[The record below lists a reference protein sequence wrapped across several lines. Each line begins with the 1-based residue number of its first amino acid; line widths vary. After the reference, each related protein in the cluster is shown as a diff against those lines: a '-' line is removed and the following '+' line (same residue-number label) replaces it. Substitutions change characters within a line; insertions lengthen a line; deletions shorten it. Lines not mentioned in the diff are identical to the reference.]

1 MSAPR
6 EKAELALVVILDA
19 GARSGGVLRTRLKER
34 NADD

>member
-6 EKAELALVVILDA
+6 EQAELALVVILMRA
-19 GARSGGVLRTRLKER
+19 LRTRLKER